1 MNYTRP
7 RLSLVPTRN
16 FLQLPVIADTGRL
29 IAPCG
34 YQNIP
39 CENNILREYHANS
52 WNFRVIIHTMIQ
64 ERDILLQAS
73 NLGRRDGRNQRLEGL
88 DLVLRRGQVL
98 GLLGVNGAGKS
109 TTLALLSG
117 ALRPTSGRVE
127 ILGIDLHRHPS
138 QAKRHL
144 GLLPERPP
152 LYPNLTVDENLDFA
166 ARLRGMQGKAARS
179 ARERIKRQLDL
190 GAFGARLCGRLS
202 KGMAQR
208 VGIAQALVHEPQVV
222 ILDEPT
228 AGLDPAQA
236 RELRTFIGDIRSRCG
251 VLLATHIL
259 RDVEA
264 LCEEVL
270 ILRDGRLAARE
281 RLHEQNRV
289 RIHLLRPPPR
299 KGKPGTA
306 SGRGGRAQPGRGMV
320 RTGAR

>member
-1 MNYTRP
+1 
-7 RLSLVPTRN
+7 
-16 FLQLPVIADTGRL
+16 
-29 IAPCG
+29 
-34 YQNIP
+34 
-39 CENNILREYHANS
+39 
-52 WNFRVIIHTMIQ
+52 MIQ

-73 NLGRRDGRNQRLEGL
+73 GLGRRDGRNQRLEGL

-127 ILGIDLHRHPS
+127 ILGIDLHRHPRR
-138 QAKRHL
+138 AKRHL

-166 ARLRGMQGKAARS
+166 ARLRGMKGKAARS

-190 GAFGARLCGRLS
+190 ATFGTRLCGRLS

-236 RELRTFIGDIRSRCG
+236 RELRTLIGDIRSRCG

-259 RDVEA
+259 RDVEE

-270 ILRDGRLAARE
+270 ILRDGRLAAHE

-289 RIHLLRPPPR
+289 RIHLLRPPGKESLERLPGVAGVRSQGGGWFELALDDAPAELARDIALHNWGLDAYVPR
-299 KGKPGTA
+299 RHDIESLVGILVGIDEEA
-306 SGRGGRAQPGRGMV
+306 A
-320 RTGAR
+320 

>member
-1 MNYTRP
+1 
-7 RLSLVPTRN
+7 
-16 FLQLPVIADTGRL
+16 
-29 IAPCG
+29 
-34 YQNIP
+34 
-39 CENNILREYHANS
+39 
-52 WNFRVIIHTMIQ
+52 MIQ

-73 NLGRRDGRNQRLEGL
+73 GLGRRDGRTQRLEGL

-127 ILGIDLHRHPS
+127 ILGIDLHRHPRR
-138 QAKRHL
+138 AKRHL

-166 ARLRGMQGKAARS
+166 ARLRGMKGRAARS

-190 GAFGARLCGRLS
+190 AAFGARLCGRLS

-236 RELRTFIGDIRSRCG
+236 RELRTLIGDIRSRCG

-259 RDVEA
+259 RDVEE

-270 ILRDGRLAARE
+270 ILRDGRLAAHE
-281 RLHEQNRV
+281 RLHERNRIC
-289 RIHLLRPPPR
+289 IHLLRPPEKETLERLPGVAGVRSQGGGWFELALDDAPAELAREIALHDWGLDAYVPR
-299 KGKPGTA
+299 RHDIESLVGILVGIDEEA
-306 SGRGGRAQPGRGMV
+306 A
-320 RTGAR
+320 